1 MLIRVGNMVKV
12 KGVNGHAFVKEI
24 IWCALTKKA
33 IMSINLTLYGDMRE
47 AQQVIVDI
55 DDVSLFHS
63 QKSKTARIYATPDDH
78 EHAALMMQAE

>member
-33 IMSINLTLYGDMRE
+33 VMSISLTLYGDMRE
-47 AQQVIVDI
+47 AQQVIVEP

-63 QKSKTARIYATPDDH
+63 QKSRAVRIYTTPDDH
-78 EHAALMMQAE
+78 EHAALMLQAA